1 MNRALHRISKA
12 TDRPGQS
19 CWQRTC
25 AALPA
30 LLLPALLSPP
40 RLAAETL
47 PDPPARSAPATINP
61 ATQASGIVVIR
72 ADQQGY
78 DQQLGRF
85 VASGNVEVRFN
96 GWRLLA
102 DRVELAEGS
111 RSVYASGQIRLNKG
125 DQYLQASRLR
135 YSDWEGSG
143 EIEDV
148 YGVIDQDTLARDVN
162 SPEADPHATPAG
174 PSFACPPLS
183 ANPSARPLVRVLPPG
198 RISQPTMPAPAS
210 CPGSELSQPVLPLNR
225 ALESVAFGPP
235 QAGGPPN
242 PEPIPS
248 PAALPPTALD
258 NDRPASV
265 DSRVANVRF
274 QQSWNTSFKVDLGAV
289 IDTTDSLNSNGQGY
303 RPPANKGGTISRI
316 RFQGSQIRI
325 RGNRWTAETMAFTN
339 DPFTPAGSWSLA
351 RKVVAVMDERGVTRI
366 SSRSTQIL
374 LDGKVSLPAITNTI
388 IGEEEARFAWDTDKE
403 DRDGFYIGYNLE
415 PIKLGRRGSLELQPQ
430 LMVQRALEGRT
441 SSFVLPG
448 ESLASSTAEQDAT
461 FGDMFGLLA
470 ALNLPMGWV
479 SLDADASLSTFNPEN
494 FRSGTRSTTRLTAP
508 LTLPGHD
515 SASAALFGSY
525 RERIYNG
532 SLGLQTV
539 VYSYGANLAGT
550 AVFNRPKPAVAPKGE
565 DQDKGADNSKGENK
579 GDSPKQPISTQN
591 KSPFFTPV
599 TLNWAAQSGN
609 YQATLYQTNTLDTLW
624 RSYANLAIGTTLQL
638 WQGNA
643 LDASDDPKRG
653 LRYAASPVIPGLGLD
668 FGASGYLAS
677 YSDGSNQNT
686 LTLWGG
692 PSFTLG
698 QFDKLFFDYTR
709 FSASIAGTFLGGAS
723 PFGFDRTVD
732 LRTLSFQAAQQIYGP
747 LVVEAGATFNID
759 NGSEFYGDV
768 SYSYVE
774 LKLQRRSYEL
784 GVYYSPYD
792 GIGGIRVKLNDFNF
806 TGTGTPFVPRPR
818 NR

>member
-1 MNRALHRISKA
+1 MIRTLRLSPKA
-12 TDRPGQS
+12 AFRPGQF
-19 CWQRTC
+19 CWQR
-25 AALPA
+25 ASAVLPA
-30 LLLPALLSPP
+30 LLLPALFSPAT
-40 RLAAETL
+40 LAAEEL
-47 PDPPARSAPATINP
+47 RNPGERSIPSAPTTP
-61 ATQASGIVVIR
+61 ATQASGVVVVR

-85 VASGNVEVRFN
+85 VASGNVEARFN

-111 RSVYASGQIRLNKG
+111 RSVYASGQIRLSKG

-162 SPEADPHATPAG
+162 SPEAAPGATAPGPA
-174 PSFACPPLS
+174 FACPPLS
-183 ANPSARPLVRVLPPG
+183 ASPNARSLVRLLPPG
-198 RISQPTMPAPAS
+198 RISQPTMPAPAG
-210 CPGSELSQPVLPLNR
+210 CPGSELSQRVLPLNR
-225 ALESVAFGPP
+225 SLESVAFGPP

-242 PEPIPS
+242 PEPIS
-248 PAALPPTALD
+248 SSAALRPTALD
-258 NDRPASV
+258 LERPAAV
-265 DSRVANVRF
+265 DSRVANVSF
-274 QQSWNTSFKVDLGAV
+274 QQSWSTSLKLDLGAV

-303 RPPANKGGTISRI
+303 RPTSNTGGTISRI

-325 RGNRWTAETMAFTN
+325 RGNRWTAEAMAFTN
-339 DPFTPAGSWSLA
+339 DPFTPARSWSLA

-374 LDGKVSLPAITNTI
+374 LDGRVSLPAITNTT
-388 IGEEEARFAWDTDKE
+388 IGEEEARFAIDTDKE

-415 PIKLGRRGSLELQPQ
+415 PIKLGRGGSLQLQPQ

-448 ESLASSTAEQDAT
+448 ESLASPTVEQSAK

-479 SLDADASLSTFNPEN
+479 SLDADASLSTFNPDN
-494 FRSGTRSTTRLTAP
+494 FRSGTRSITRLSAP
-508 LTLPGHD
+508 LSLPGHD

-550 AVFNRPKPAVAPKGE
+550 AVFNRPKPAATG
-565 DQDKGADNSKGENK
+565 N
-579 GDSPKQPISTQN
+579 GDSAEQPIPSQT
-591 KSPFFTPV
+591 KGPFFTPV
-599 TLNWAAQSGN
+599 VLNWAAQSGN
-609 YQATLYQTNTLDTLW
+609 YQATLFETNTLDTLW

-638 WQGNA
+638 WQGSA

-653 LRYAASPVIPGLGLD
+653 LRYAPSPVVPGLSVD

-677 YSDGSNQNT
+677 YSNGSNQST
-686 LTLWGG
+686 LTLRGG

-698 QFDKLFFDYTR
+698 QFDKPFLDYTR

-723 PFGFDRTVD
+723 PFGFDRAVD

-747 LVVEAGATFNID
+747 FVVEAGATFNID

-774 LKLQRRSYEL
+774 VKLQRRSYEL

>member
-1 MNRALHRISKA
+1 MNRALVFTPQAIVW
-12 TDRPGQS
+12 PGQS
-19 CWQRTC
+19 CWQR
-25 AALPA
+25 AWAVLPA
-30 LLLPALLSPP
+30 LLLPALLSPAS
-40 RLAAETL
+40 LAAEEL
-47 PDPPARSAPATINP
+47 RDPAELSVPAAPTTP
-61 ATQASGIVVIR
+61 ATQQTSGVVVIR

-85 VASGNVEVRFN
+85 VASGNVEARFN

-111 RSVYASGQIRLNKG
+111 RSVYASGQIRLTKG

-148 YGVIDQDTLARDVN
+148 YGVIDRDTLARDVN
-162 SPEADPHATPAG
+162 SPAAVLAPTAPG

-198 RISQPTMPAPAS
+198 RISQPTMPAPAG
-210 CPGSELSQPVLPLNR
+210 CPGSELSRPVLPLNR

-235 QAGGPPN
+235 QMGGPAKA
-242 PEPIPS
+242 EPIPPS
-248 PAALPPTALD
+248 AAAPSTTPNNAPPAA
-258 NDRPASV
+258 V

-274 QQSWNTSFKVDLGAV
+274 QQSWSTSLKVDLAAV

-303 RPPANKGGTISRI
+303 RPPANKGSTISRI

-351 RKVVAVMDERGVTRI
+351 RQVVAVMDERGVTRI
-366 SSRSTQIL
+366 TSRSTQIL
-374 LDGKVSLPAITNTI
+374 LDGKVSLPAITNTT
-388 IGEEEARFAWDTDKE
+388 IGEEEARFAFDTDKE

-415 PIKLGRRGSLELQPQ
+415 PIKLGRRGSLQLQPQ
-430 LMVQRALEGRT
+430 LMAQRALEGRT
-441 SSFVLPG
+441 SSYVLPG
-448 ESLASSTAEQDAT
+448 ESLASPTAEQGAT

-470 ALNLPMGWV
+470 ALNLPMGWA
-479 SLDADASLSTFNPEN
+479 SLEADASLSTFNPEN
-494 FRSGTRSTTRLTAP
+494 FRSGTRSTTRLSAP
-508 LTLPGHD
+508 LGLPGHD

-550 AVFNRPKPAVAPKGE
+550 AVFNRPKAEGE
-565 DQDKGADNSKGENK
+565 GASA
-579 GDSPKQPISTQN
+579 KQPIATQN
-591 KSPFFTPV
+591 KGPFFTPV

-638 WQGNA
+638 WQGSA

-653 LRYAASPVIPGLGLD
+653 LRYAPSPVIPGLGLN
-668 FGASGYLAS
+668 FGASGYLAN

-698 QFDKLFFDYTR
+698 QFDKPFLDYTR

-723 PFGFDRTVD
+723 PFGFDRAVD

-806 TGTGTPFVPRPR
+806 SGTGTPFVPRPR

>member
-1 MNRALHRISKA
+1 MNRPLHGIPKPS
-12 TDRPGQS
+12 GWLVHS
-19 CWQRTC
+19 CWQRIS
-25 AALPA
+25 AVLPA
-30 LLLPALLSPP
+30 LLLPTLLSPVS
-40 RLAAETL
+40 LAAEEL
-47 PDPPARSAPATINP
+47 RDPAALSVAEAATTP
-61 ATQASGIVVIR
+61 TPQTSGVVVVR
-72 ADQQGY
+72 ADQQSY
-78 DQQLGRF
+78 DRQLGRF
-85 VASGNVEVRFN
+85 VASGNVEARFN

-111 RSVYASGQIRLNKG
+111 RSIYASGQIRLTKG

-143 EIEDV
+143 ELEDV
-148 YGVIDQDTLARDVN
+148 YGVIDQDTLARDAN
-162 SPEADPHATPAG
+162 STEAAPHPTTPG

-183 ANPSARPLVRVLPPG
+183 ANPSTRPLVRVLPPG
-198 RISQPTMPAPAS
+198 RISQPTMPAPAG
-210 CPGSELSQPVLPLNR
+210 CPGSELSKPILPLNQ

-242 PEPIPS
+242 PEPNP
-248 PAALPPTALD
+248 PADALPPAAPEHGGTAEI
-258 NDRPASV
+258 
-265 DSRVANVRF
+265 DSRVANVSV
-274 QQSWNTSFKVDLGAV
+274 QQSWNTSFKLDLGAV
-289 IDTTDSLNSNGQGY
+289 IDTTDSLNRSGQGSSP
-303 RPPANKGGTISRI
+303 RNSTEGTISRI

-325 RGNRWTAETMAFTN
+325 RGSSWTAEQMAFTN
-339 DPFTPAGSWSLA
+339 DPFTPAASWSLA
-351 RKVVAVMDERGVTRI
+351 RKVVAVMDDRGVTRI
-366 SSRSTQIL
+366 TSRSTQIL
-374 LDGKVSLPAITNTI
+374 LDGKVSLPAITSTT

-415 PIKLGRRGSLELQPQ
+415 PIKLGRRGSLQLQPQ

-448 ESLASSTAEQDAT
+448 ESLASPTAEQDAT

-494 FRSGTRSTTRLTAP
+494 FRSGTRSTTRLSAP
-508 LTLPGHD
+508 LALPGHD

-550 AVFNRPKPAVAPKGE
+550 AVFNRPKSAAAIESENPDNGKGINE
-565 DQDKGADNSKGENK
+565 RASDTKG
-579 GDSPKQPISTQN
+579 PY
-591 KSPFFTPV
+591 FTPI

-653 LRYAASPVIPGLGLD
+653 LRYSPSAVVPGLGLD

-692 PSFTLG
+692 PSLTLG
-698 QFDKLFFDYTR
+698 RFDKPILDYTR
-709 FSASIAGTFLGGAS
+709 FSASIAGTVLGGGS
-723 PFGFDRTVD
+723 PFGFDRAVD
-732 LRTLSFQAAQQIYGP
+732 LRTLSFRASQQIYGP

-768 SYSYVE
+768 SYSYLEV
-774 LKLQRRSYEL
+774 KLQRRSYEL

>member
-1 MNRALHRISKA
+1 MIRVLCLSLKA
-12 TDRPGQS
+12 GFRPGQF
-19 CWQRTC
+19 CWQR
-25 AALPA
+25 ASAVLPA
-30 LLLPALLSPP
+30 LLLPALFSPAT
-40 RLAAETL
+40 LAAEEL
-47 PDPPARSAPATINP
+47 RDPGERSIPAAPTTP
-61 ATQASGIVVIR
+61 ATQASGVVVVR

-85 VASGNVEVRFN
+85 VASGNVEARFN

-102 DRVELAEGS
+102 DRVELAESS
-111 RSVYASGQIRLNKG
+111 RSVYASGQIRLSKG

-162 SPEADPHATPAG
+162 SPEAAPGATAPGPA
-174 PSFACPPLS
+174 FACPPLS
-183 ANPSARPLVRVLPPG
+183 ASPNARSLVRLLPPG
-198 RISQPTMPAPAS
+198 RISQPTMPAPAG
-210 CPGSELSQPVLPLNR
+210 CPGSELSQRVLPLNR

-248 PAALPPTALD
+248 STALPPTALD
-258 NDRPASV
+258 LDRPAAV
-265 DSRVANVRF
+265 DSRLANVRF
-274 QQSWNTSFKVDLGAV
+274 QQSWSTSIKVDLAAV

-303 RPPANKGGTISRI
+303 RPTSNKGGTISRI

-325 RGNRWTAETMAFTN
+325 RGNRWTAEAMAFTN

-374 LDGKVSLPAITNTI
+374 LDGKVSLPAITNTT
-388 IGEEEARFAWDTDKE
+388 IGEEEARFAIDTDKD

-415 PIKLGRRGSLELQPQ
+415 PIKLGRGGSLQLQPQ

-448 ESLASSTAEQDAT
+448 ESLASPTVEQSAT

-479 SLDADASLSTFNPEN
+479 SLDADASLSTFNPDN
-494 FRSGTRSTTRLTAP
+494 FRSGTRSITRLSAP
-508 LTLPGHD
+508 LSLPGHD

-539 VYSYGANLAGT
+539 AYSYGANLAGT
-550 AVFNRPKPAVAPKGE
+550 AVFNRPKPAATG
-565 DQDKGADNSKGENK
+565 N
-579 GDSPKQPISTQN
+579 GDSAEQPIPSQT
-591 KSPFFTPV
+591 KGPFFTPV
-599 TLNWAAQSGN
+599 VLNWAAQSGN
-609 YQATLYQTNTLDTLW
+609 YQATLFETNTLDTLW

-638 WQGNA
+638 WQGSA

-653 LRYAASPVIPGLGLD
+653 LRYAPSPVVPGLGVD

-677 YSDGSNQNT
+677 YSNGSNQST
-686 LTLWGG
+686 LTLRGG

-698 QFDKLFFDYTR
+698 QFDKPFLDYTR
-709 FSASIAGTFLGGAS
+709 FSASIAGTFLGGGS

-774 LKLQRRSYEL
+774 VKLQRRSYEL

>member
-1 MNRALHRISKA
+1 MNRVLDGPTKA
-12 TDRPGQS
+12 GVWSGQF
-19 CWQRTC
+19 CWQR
-25 AALPA
+25 ASAVLPA
-30 LLLPALLSPP
+30 LLLPALFSPAT
-40 RLAAETL
+40 LAAEEL
-47 PDPPARSAPATINP
+47 RAPDELTSPASPASPAPKG
-61 ATQASGIVVIR
+61 SGIVVIR

-85 VASGNVEVRFN
+85 VASGTVEARFN

-111 RSVYASGQIRLNKG
+111 RSVYASGQIRLTKG

-162 SPEADPHATPAG
+162 SPEAAPDATAPG

-183 ANPSARPLVRVLPPG
+183 ASPSARPLVRVLPPG
-198 RISQPTMPAPAS
+198 RISQPTIPAPPG
-210 CPGSELSQPVLPLNR
+210 CPGSELSRPVLPLNR

-235 QAGGPPN
+235 QAGGPAN

-248 PAALPPTALD
+248 SAALPPTALD
-258 NDRPASV
+258 LDRPAAV
-265 DSRVANVRF
+265 DSRVTNVRF
-274 QQSWNTSFKVDLGAV
+274 QQSWSTSIKLDLAAV
-289 IDTTDSLNSNGQGY
+289 IDTADSLNSNGQGY
-303 RPPANKGGTISRI
+303 RPPSTKGGMVSRI

-325 RGNRWTAETMAFTN
+325 RGNRWTAEAMAFTN
-339 DPFTPAGSWSLA
+339 DPFTPADSWSLA

-366 SSRSTQIL
+366 TSRSTQIL
-374 LDGKVSLPAITNTI
+374 LDGKVSLPAITNTTIGAEEIAI
-388 IGEEEARFAWDTDKE
+388 ILDADKQ
-403 DRDGFYIGYNLE
+403 DRDGIYIGYNIK
-415 PIKLGRRGSLELQPQ
+415 PIQLGQRGSLQLQPQ

-448 ESLASSTAEQDAT
+448 ESLASPTADQGAT

-470 ALNLPMGWV
+470 ALNVPMGWV
-479 SLDADASLSTFNPEN
+479 SLDADASLSTFNPDN
-494 FRSGTRSTTRLTAP
+494 LRSGTRSTTRLSAP
-508 LTLPGHD
+508 LRLPGHD
-515 SASAALFGSY
+515 SASAALFGAY

-550 AVFNRPKPAVAPKGE
+550 AVFNRPKPAPAAAPEGE
-565 DQDKGADNSKGENK
+565 SVTLPRPSQ
-579 GDSPKQPISTQN
+579 STG
-591 KSPFFTPV
+591 PFFAPV
-599 TLNWAAQSGN
+599 SLNWAAQSGN
-609 YQATLYQTNTLDTLW
+609 YQAALYQTNTLDTLW

-638 WQGNA
+638 WQGSA

-653 LRYAASPVIPGLGLD
+653 LRYSPSPVVPGLGVD

-686 LTLWGG
+686 LTLFGG
-692 PSFTLG
+692 PSLTLG
-698 QFDKLFFDYTR
+698 QFNKPFLDYTR
-709 FSASIAGTFLGGAS
+709 FSASIASTFLGGAS

-774 LKLQRRSYEL
+774 VKLQRRSYEL

>member
-1 MNRALHRISKA
+1 M
-12 TDRPGQS
+12 
-19 CWQRTC
+19 
-25 AALPA
+25 
-30 LLLPALLSPP
+30 
-40 RLAAETL
+40 
-47 PDPPARSAPATINP
+47 
-61 ATQASGIVVIR
+61 VVR

-85 VASGNVEVRFN
+85 VASGNVEARFN

-111 RSVYASGQIRLNKG
+111 RSVYASGQIRLTKG

-148 YGVIDQDTLARDVN
+148 YGVIDQDTLAQDVN
-162 SPEADPHATPAG
+162 SPEAAPGSTAPGPA
-174 PSFACPPLS
+174 FACPPLS
-183 ANPSARPLVRVLPPG
+183 ASPNARSLVRLLPPG
-198 RISQPTMPAPAS
+198 RISQPTMPAPAG
-210 CPGSELSQPVLPLNR
+210 CPGSELSQRVLPLNR

-248 PAALPPTALD
+248 SAALPPAALD
-258 NDRPASV
+258 LDRPAAV

-274 QQSWNTSFKVDLGAV
+274 QQSWNTSIKVDLAAV

-303 RPPANKGGTISRI
+303 RPTSKKGGTVSRI

-325 RGNRWTAETMAFTN
+325 RGNRWTAEAMAFTN
-339 DPFTPAGSWSLA
+339 DPFTPAGSWTLA

-374 LDGKVSLPAITNTI
+374 LDGKVSLPAITNTT
-388 IGEEEARFAWDTDKE
+388 IGEEEARFAFDTDKE

-415 PIKLGRRGSLELQPQ
+415 PIKLGRRGSLQLQPQ

-448 ESLASSTAEQDAT
+448 ESLASPTAEQGAT

-470 ALNLPMGWV
+470 VLNVPMGWV

-494 FRSGTRSTTRLTAP
+494 FRSGTRSTTRLSAP
-508 LTLPGHD
+508 LSLPGHD
-515 SASAALFGSY
+515 SASAALFGAY

-550 AVFNRPKPAVAPKGE
+550 AVFNRPKPAAAAESQGHAK
-565 DQDKGADNSKGENK
+565 A
-579 GDSPKQPISTQN
+579 
-591 KSPFFTPV
+591 PFFAPV
-599 TLNWAAQSGN
+599 SLNWAAQSGN
-609 YQATLYQTNTLDTLW
+609 YQAALYQTNTLDTLW

-638 WQGNA
+638 WQGRA

-653 LRYAASPVIPGLGLD
+653 LRYAPSPVVPGLGVD

-698 QFDKLFFDYTR
+698 QFDKPFLDYTR

-774 LKLQRRSYEL
+774 VKLQRRSYEL

>member
-1 MNRALHRISKA
+1 MNRVLDGTTKA
-12 TDRPGQS
+12 SVWSGKF
-19 CWQRTC
+19 CWQR
-25 AALPA
+25 ASAVFPA
-30 LLLPALLSPP
+30 LLLPALFSPVT
-40 RLAAETL
+40 LAAEEL
-47 PDPPARSAPATINP
+47 RAPGERSSPAAPASP
-61 ATQASGIVVIR
+61 APQASGIVVIR

-85 VASGNVEVRFN
+85 VASGNVEARFN

-111 RSVYASGQIRLNKG
+111 RSVYASGQIRLAKG

-143 EIEDV
+143 EIDDV

-162 SPEADPHATPAG
+162 SPEAALDATAPG

-183 ANPSARPLVRVLPPG
+183 ASPSARPLVRVLPPG
-198 RISQPTMPAPAS
+198 RIGQPTIPAPPG
-210 CPGSELSQPVLPLNR
+210 CPGSELSRPVLPLNR

-235 QAGGPPN
+235 QAGGPAN
-242 PEPIPS
+242 PEPISS
-248 PAALPPTALD
+248 PAALPPPALD
-258 NDRPASV
+258 LDRPAAV
-265 DSRVANVRF
+265 DSRVTNVRF
-274 QQSWNTSFKVDLGAV
+274 QQSWSTSIKLDLAAV
-289 IDTTDSLNSNGQGY
+289 IDTADSLNSNGQGY
-303 RPPANKGGTISRI
+303 RPASNKGGTVSRI

-325 RGNRWTAETMAFTN
+325 RGNRWTAEAMAFTN

-366 SSRSTQIL
+366 NSRSTQIL
-374 LDGKVSLPAITNTI
+374 LDGKVSLPAITNTT
-388 IGEEEARFAWDTDKE
+388 IGAEEARLAFDTDKE

-415 PIKLGRRGSLELQPQ
+415 PIKLGRRGSVQLQPQ
-430 LMVQRALEGRT
+430 LMVQRAIEGRT
-441 SSFVLPG
+441 NSFVLPG
-448 ESLASSTAEQDAT
+448 ESLASPTAEQGAT

-479 SLDADASLSTFNPEN
+479 SLDADASLSTFNPDN
-494 FRSGTRSTTRLTAP
+494 FRSGTRSITRLSAP
-508 LTLPGHD
+508 LSLPGHD
-515 SASAALFGSY
+515 SASAALFGAY

-539 VYSYGANLAGT
+539 VYSYGANLAGK
-550 AVFNRPKPAVAPKGE
+550 AVFNRPKPTAAAPEGE
-565 DQDKGADNSKGENK
+565 SLMLPMSSQSRG
-579 GDSPKQPISTQN
+579 
-591 KSPFFTPV
+591 PFFAPV
-599 TLNWAAQSGN
+599 SLNWAAQSGN
-609 YQATLYQTNTLDTLW
+609 YQAALYQTNTLDTLW

-638 WQGNA
+638 WQGSA

-653 LRYAASPVIPGLGLD
+653 LRYAPSPVVPGLGLD

-698 QFDKLFFDYTR
+698 QFDKPFLDYTR

-723 PFGFDRTVD
+723 PFGFDRAVD

-774 LKLQRRSYEL
+774 VKLQRRSYEL